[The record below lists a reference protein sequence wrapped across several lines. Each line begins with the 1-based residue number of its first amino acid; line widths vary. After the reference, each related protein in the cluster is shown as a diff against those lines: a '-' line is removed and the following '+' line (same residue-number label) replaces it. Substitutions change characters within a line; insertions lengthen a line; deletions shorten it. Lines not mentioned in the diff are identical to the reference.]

1 MRSWLCALLLVA
13 GAAAQAVDVHK
24 AREQLDIA
32 LKGKDE
38 ALVAAALKNV
48 SAAKDPRLLDDL
60 VAHMERMKKELG
72 KLATEI
78 EKTGVALADAWKNVD
93 AQGSQGRPVTV
104 GTAQAAEKKHVAIQ
118 EDLKKLTQRQDVLES
133 RLAAMD
139 AEVPLILAGL
149 EQSARVSSV
158 SGLSNRALKAK
169 AEQRLLFI
177 HLLAVSASTIDEA
190 REALVELM
198 ATADDPDARTAAILG
213 LGQCKN
219 PALAT
224 AAAQALDDP
233 AMAVRSAAARLLAR
247 LPSAAGVTPLVAA
260 MQKAEGRV
268 LEEIV
273 RALEDL
279 TGRTSHDNAALWREW
294 WSSEGSKLTAAME
307 ALRGDD
313 FSKKGPALEVVAG
326 TGFAAGVRLLLRCE
340 GLDDGPAVQAPAPGS
355 PEEALSPACRAAI
368 SRTLQHMPPKI
379 RARVASET
387 LLLPFARVRTCE
399 RQHALASIL
408 AGVTDDAVAAAMTQ
422 LAGTRPLRLLDGTEV
437 PKDARLRLRELG
449 LTGLGL
455 QRPEAAAPTLREI
468 LEGDAEVPLRVLA
481 VASLRQ
487 LADKRSISPLITAAA
502 DRATEVATP
511 ALAALRE
518 LTAHDEQDA
527 AAWRLWWNTAIKDF
541 EVKKPAILAAEEPV
555 KEAKGTAFYGIESRS
570 RRLMFIL
577 DRSGSMM
584 EADAGGGTRWSA
596 AQSETIQCIT
606 ALPEGAAFNIIFF
619 SHDYD
624 IWSKGLMP
632 ANKQNKAAAI
642 AWIKGLEAVG
652 ATNLFDPLARAF
664 DLAGRGTFDK
674 AYGTAFDTIYLMS
687 DGQPNRG
694 RIIEPAE
701 IVKELQRMNAL
712 KLIKVHTIG
721 VGKSHDPLLMRRIA
735 EVTGGDY
742 VAR

>member
-1 MRSWLCALLLVA
+1 MRVWFCWIVVVA
-13 GAAAQAVDVHK
+13 TLAAQGLDVHK

-38 ALVAAALKNV
+38 AAVGAALKNV
-48 SAAKDPRLLDDL
+48 TAAKDPRLVDDL
-60 VAHMERMKKELG
+60 TAHVERIKKELS
-72 KLATEI
+72 KLSADI
-78 EKTGVALADAWKNVD
+78 EKTGTALADAWKNVD

-104 GTAQAAEKKHVAIQ
+104 GTAQAAQKKHQAIQ
-118 EDLKKLTQRQDVLES
+118 EDLGKLTQRQDVLEG
-133 RLAAMD
+133 RLAAID
-139 AEVPLILAGL
+139 AEFPLLLAGL
-149 EQSARVSSV
+149 EQAARVSTV
-158 SGLSNRALKAK
+158 SALATKALKAK

-177 HLLAVSASTIDEA
+177 HFLAVSASSIDES

-213 LGQCKN
+213 LGQCRN

-279 TGRTSHDNAALWREW
+279 SGRTSHDNATLWREW
-294 WSSEGSKLTAAME
+294 WSSEGSKLAAAMD

-313 FSKKGPALEVVAG
+313 FSKKGPALETVAG
-326 TGFAAGVRLLLRCE
+326 AGFAAGVRLLLRLE
-340 GLDDGPAVQAPAPGS
+340 GLDEGPAVQPPAPGS
-355 PEEALSPACRAAI
+355 PEEALSPSCRAAI
-368 SRTLQHMPPKI
+368 ARILQHMPPKI

-387 LLLPFARVRTCE
+387 LLLPFVRVRTAE
-399 RQHALASIL
+399 RQHALAAIL
-408 AGVTDDAVAAAMTQ
+408 AGVTDDAVAAEMTRF
-422 LAGTRPLRLLDGTEV
+422 AGNSPLRLSDGTELT
-437 PKDARLRLRELG
+437 KDARSRLRELG
-449 LTGLGL
+449 VGGLGL
-455 QRPEAAAPTLREI
+455 QKAELAAPQLREI
-468 LEGDAEVPLRVLA
+468 IEGDAEAPLRILA

-502 DRATEVATP
+502 DRAQEVAAP
-511 ALAALRE
+511 AIAALKE
-518 LTAHDEQDA
+518 LTGRAEQDA
-527 AAWRLWWNTAIKDF
+527 AAWRLWWNSAIKDF
-541 EVKKPAILAAEEPV
+541 EVKKPAILAADEPV

-584 EADAGGGTRWSA
+584 ESDAGGGTRWAA
-596 AQSETIQCIT
+596 AQAETIQCIA
-606 ALPEGAAFNIIFF
+606 ALPDNAAFNIIFF
-619 SHDYD
+619 SHDFD

-632 ANKQNKAAAI
+632 ATKQNKAAAV
-642 AWIKGLEAVG
+642 AWVKGVEAVG
-652 ATNLFDPLARAF
+652 ATNIFDPLARAF
-664 DLAGRGTFDK
+664 ELAGRGTFDK

-694 RIIEPAE
+694 RIIDPVE

-712 KLIKVHTIG
+712 KLIKVHAIG
-721 VGKSHDPLLMRRIA
+721 VGKSHDPVLMRRIA